1 MSDNLTLNTNTTS
14 GKIIATTEIGGNNFQ
29 IVKTAFGGVGVA
41 TQVDASNPLP
51 VTVISEPANSALAA
65 GNNKIGSV
73 GIDQTTVGTTDSVT
87 VKGLGNTT
95 DATIVADTTNGSIH
109 SRLIRLT
116 QRVSSLIDLFP
127 TSLGIKTAANS
138 ISVAPASDATFQ
150 LKAGSALAGKFS
162 IDQVTANAN
171 EVVVKSTLSQTNI
184 SVAAY
189 VSNKI
194 IKATAGTLYR
204 ITGFNSSASA
214 QFIQLHDAATL
225 PADTAVPVLV
235 QKVAAGSNFVI
246 EFGSI
251 GRAFST
257 GIVVANSSTGPTLT
271 IGSAD
276 LWIDAQYS

>member
-1 MSDNLTLNTNTTS
+1 MADNITLSPGTGGS
-14 GKIIATTEIGGNNFQ
+14 VIATDDISGRHFQ
-29 IVKTAFGGVGVA
+29 IVKQAFGVDNSVA
-41 TQVDASNPLP
+41 LVSASDPLP
-51 VTVISEPANSALAA
+51 VTIISEPANSALAA
-65 GNNKIGSV
+65 GSNNIGSV
-73 GIDQTTVGTTDSVT
+73 TINQTTPGTTDSVT

-127 TSLGIKTAANS
+127 TSLGIKTADNS
-138 ISVAPASDATFQ
+138 LSVAPASDATFQ

-171 EVVVKSTLSQTNI
+171 EVVIKSEIAKTNI

-189 VSNKI
+189 VSNKVV
-194 IKATAGTLYR
+194 KATAGTLYR
-204 ITGFNSSASA
+204 ITGFNSSVSA

-235 QKVAAGSNFVI
+235 QKVAAGSNFTI

-251 GRAFST
+251 GRSFTT

-271 IGSAD
+271 VGSAD